1 MKTIKI
7 FLGSSI
13 TELETERVLFGDY
26 IMNSVRPIFQ
36 ADGIETELIKCEDI
50 HSGNFGGSSQKEID
64 DRLRSSDISVF
75 IFKTKAGEKT
85 LHEFDVARMLQNEKR
100 HEIYLYCFDLPEEQK
115 SEGLKAFQSKLAE
128 EDFYWKAIK
137 GLDKLKSEF
146 ILGLLKYERSLLGM
160 KPLDT
165 DSLETETEKDGDAR
179 FALFEENEAKQ
190 TKLREQIHQDI
201 ENLLQEREKI
211 MADEEDAIA
220 EKIVRII
227 TLYKKADQ
235 WAKATDYNKEKYSD
249 LLFDYASFLYD
260 YGLYHDAEA
269 VYLRQISFAEEL
281 YGKEHEKTA
290 TSYNNIGLVYDNKGD
305 YAKALEYHF
314 KALTIWEKVL
324 GREHPSTATS
334 YNNIG
339 LVYDKKG
346 DYGKAL
352 EYHFKGL
359 AIREEVLG
367 TKHPD
372 TANSYNNIGLVYMKQ
387 SDYDKALKYYFKALA
402 IRENA
407 LVTEHPSTATLY
419 NNIGA
424 VYKAQD
430 DYGKALEYHFK
441 ALAIKEK
448 TLGTEHPDTATSYN
462 NIGSVYVSQGDYGK
476 ALEYYFKALEI
487 FEKVLGMEHPNTAQ
501 SYNNI
506 SFVHFSQN
514 NYEEALEYAD
524 KAYKIYLKV
533 LGPEH
538 PNTRD
543 ALVVIDIVKKTFEIH
558 TKK

>member
-160 KPLDT
+160 KPLNT
-165 DSLETETEKDGDAR
+165 DSLETETEKDGDAH
-179 FALFEENEAKQ
+179 FTQFEENEAKQ
-190 TKLREQIHQDI
+190 AKLREQIHQDI

-211 MADEEDAIA
+211 MADEGIAIA

-235 WAKATDYNKEKYSD
+235 WAAATAYDKEKYSD
-249 LLFDYASFLYD
+249 LLYDYAQFLYK
-260 YGLYHDAEA
+260 YGLYKDAEQ
-269 VYLRQISFAEEL
+269 VFLRQIAIAEEL
-281 YGKEHEKTA
+281 YGKEHENIA
-290 TSYNNIGLVYDNKGD
+290 ASYNEIGLVYD
-305 YAKALEYHF
+305 
-314 KALTIWEKVL
+314 
-324 GREHPSTATS
+324 R
-334 YNNIG
+334 
-339 LVYDKKG
+339 
-346 DYGKAL
+346 
-352 EYHFKGL
+352 
-359 AIREEVLG
+359 
-367 TKHPD
+367 
-372 TANSYNNIGLVYMKQ
+372 
-387 SDYDKALKYYFKALA
+387 
-402 IRENA
+402 
-407 LVTEHPSTATLY
+407 
-419 NNIGA
+419 
-424 VYKAQD
+424 
-430 DYGKALEYHFK
+430 
-441 ALAIKEK
+441 
-448 TLGTEHPDTATSYN
+448 
-462 NIGSVYVSQGDYGK
+462 QGDYGK
-476 ALEYYFKALEI
+476 ALEYYFKALAI
-487 FEKVLGMEHPNTAQ
+487 KEKVLGTEHPSTAT

-506 SFVHFSQN
+506 AGVYYAQN
-514 NYEEALEYAD
+514 DNDNALKYLN
-524 KAYKIYLKV
+524 KAYQIYEKV
-533 LGPEH
+533 LGPNH
-538 PNTRD
+538 PNTKN
-543 ALVVIDIVKKTFEIH
+543 ALIGISIINEALGLND
-558 TKK
+558 